1 MYVKDEISNSI
12 TIEKSVFIT
21 YLKHIKTEAEYKE
34 YLTSIK
40 KKHYDASHVC
50 SAFIIKD
57 IKRSSDD
64 KEPSGTAGRPILNVL
79 EKNNLDETCALV
91 VRYFGGIKLG
101 TGGLTR
107 AYSNSIT
114 EALKK
119 AKLVKEVIYP
129 VYQITLS
136 YELANKID
144 YYINNSTILINKK
157 YEENVTIEFALDSL
171 EKIGKIKELTKGI
184 EPIYIK
190 DEIREE
196 GIIINDGKYL

>member
-1 MYVKDEISNSI
+1 MYIKDEVNNSI
-12 TIEKSVFIT
+12 TIEKSEFIA
-21 YLKHIKTEAEYKE
+21 YLKHCKSEVEYKE

-40 KKHYDASHVC
+40 KKHYDANHVC
-50 SAFIIKD
+50 SAFIFKD

-64 KEPSGTAGRPILNVL
+64 GEPSGTAGRPILNVL

-107 AYSNSIT
+107 AYSNSVI

-119 AKLVKEVIYP
+119 ATLAKEVVYP
-129 VYQITLS
+129 VYQLTLS

-157 YEENVTIEFALDSL
+157 YDEFVTIEFALDSL
-171 EKIGKIKELTKGI
+171 DKIEKIKELTKGI

-190 DEIREE
+190 DEIKEV
-196 GIIINDGKYL
+196 IV